1 MIEVGDLLRA
11 KPSAQFST
19 DVSYVSTIPKDELF
33 LVIPT
38 PQGHNCHADYVWVE
52 RIMSDYP
59 PHQVCLEYFEKV
71 Q

>member
-38 PQGHNCHADYVWVE
+38 PQGRNCHADCVWVE
-52 RIMSDYP
+52 PLVNEGI
-59 PHQVCLEYFEKV
+59 PHQLYLDYVEKV